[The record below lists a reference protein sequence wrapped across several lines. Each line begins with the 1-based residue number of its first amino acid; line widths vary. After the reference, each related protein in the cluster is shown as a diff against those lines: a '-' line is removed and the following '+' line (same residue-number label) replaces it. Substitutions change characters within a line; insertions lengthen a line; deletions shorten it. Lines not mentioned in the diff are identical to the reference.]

1 MKMNS
6 RQEIL
11 IALIILLLFSF
22 PLFIVFGD
30 KGLSDLNNQKQ
41 NLNDLIQYNAKVEQ
55 EVIALKHEVNRLQ
68 NNDLELIEQLAR
80 DDLNMIR
87 EGEVILKPGD

>member
-6 RQEIL
+6 RKEIL
-11 IALIILLLFSF
+11 IALTIVLLFSF

-30 KGLSDLNNQKQ
+30 KGFADLNNQKQ

-55 EVIALKHEVNRLQ
+55 EVIALKNEVNRLK
-68 NNDLELIEQLAR
+68 NNDPELIERLAR

-87 EGEVILKPGD
+87 EGEVILKSGD